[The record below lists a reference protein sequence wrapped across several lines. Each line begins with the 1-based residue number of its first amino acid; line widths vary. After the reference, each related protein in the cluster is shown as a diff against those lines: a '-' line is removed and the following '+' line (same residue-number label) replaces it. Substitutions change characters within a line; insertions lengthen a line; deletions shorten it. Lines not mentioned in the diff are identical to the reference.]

1 MISDE
6 QRQQIC
12 QRVRELRKEKRY
24 SQKEMADILGLE
36 RSSYAYY
43 ELGRVQLSIDVLCTL
58 TQLYDVSADY
68 ILGLSDNRASGEK
81 RGSGGSLI
89 QYFHSMGL
97 LGDRKIFP
105 SGY

>member
-1 MISDE
+1 MRQKANRMISDE

-43 ELGRVQLSIDVLCTL
+43 E
-58 TQLYDVSADY
+58 
-68 ILGLSDNRASGEK
+68 
-81 RGSGGSLI
+81 
-89 QYFHSMGL
+89 
-97 LGDRKIFP
+97 
-105 SGY
+105 

>member
-1 MISDE
+1 MRQKANRMISDE

-12 QRVRELRKEKRY
+12 QRVRELRREKRY

-43 ELGRVQLSIDVLCTL
+43 ELGKVQISIDVLCTL

-68 ILGLSDNRASGEK
+68 ILCLSDDRNP
-81 RGSGGSLI
+81 
-89 QYFHSMGL
+89 
-97 LGDRKIFP
+97 DRKE
-105 SGY
+105 GRGVV

>member
-1 MISDE
+1 MRQKANRMISDE

-43 ELGRVQLSIDVLCTL
+43 GLGRVQLSIDVLCTL

-68 ILGLSDNRASGEK
+68 ILGLSDNRHPE
-81 RGSGGSLI
+81 
-89 QYFHSMGL
+89 
-97 LGDRKIFP
+97 RKEDQ
-105 SGY
+105 GAV